1 MSIAKIPIR
10 IAKKAGSTFLSGT
23 YSLGRKGG
31 WLAYTAVPTA
41 SYFLTKE
48 ILDWTK
54 SFSFYNP
61 LGWAVKLFGSNEIER
76 AENIKELSEKGI
88 GISFGLLT
96 SKLTNLGTEY
106 ILPNFHK
113 LRRSSETALYTASAI
128 AVNTLASS
136 KGELKSSLENIVEKF
151 SSEESFTEGIN
162 QTAKNTLTALDNI
175 ASNLDTSTID
185 NLLKYASAA
194 LFSLALY
201 RLSEIFY
208 PNPVTRARDKY
219 IKKHSKR
226 PY

>member
-1 MSIAKIPIR
+1 MSIAKIPIK
-10 IAKKAGSTFLSGT
+10 IAKKAGSTFLSGAYT
-23 YSLGRKGG
+23 IGRKGG
-31 WLAYTAVPTA
+31 WLIYTTVPTA

-48 ILDWTK
+48 ILDWKK

-61 LGWAVKLFGSNEIER
+61 MGYFIKLFGSNEIER

-88 GISFGLLT
+88 GLSFGFLT

-106 ILPNFHK
+106 ILPNFCK
-113 LRRSSETALYTASAI
+113 LRRSLETALYTASAI

-136 KGELKSSLENIVEKF
+136 KGELKSSLESIVKKF
-151 SSEESFTEGIN
+151 SSEESFTDGIN
-162 QTAKNTLTALDNI
+162 QTAKNALTALDNI

-185 NLLKYASAA
+185 NLLKYTSAS

-201 RLSEIFY
+201 RLSEIFF
-208 PNPVTRARDKY
+208 PNPVTKARDRY
-219 IKKHSKR
+219 IKKHSRR